1 MEPTGDQERR
11 SRDLLIRE
19 SKDHIAIDVIGLCR
33 QLSIRAMLGGGP
45 VLISHG
51 LMSPA
56 VGRFVSIL
64 VDPASIRHLHRTLL
78 ERGWKDVAP
87 SRRLRVLPSARL
99 ILRHDD
105 EAAGLILYSV
115 IPGFY
120 ADPEETFDLIWE
132 RHKEI
137 RLRGQTVRAL
147 GRISSAILASH
158 DGLDGRVSRQRSNF
172 DYFVQQF
179 RVGLDDRER
188 KVLGDFIKQI
198 GACAEM
204 AHLLE
209 ALDLQPCG
217 FVLPSVPY
225 VQWRLQ
231 VSDVSPQLQR
241 AVALLELAPHGRKVL
256 YESKSGR
263 PSSAHDYRVMLTSL
277 PSTLVAVFGSRRR
290 WHRTFSAQ
298 AS

>member
-1 MEPTGDQERR
+1 METTEDEEPR

-19 SKDHIAIDVIGLCR
+19 SKDHIAIDVIELCR

-64 VDPASIRHLHRTLL
+64 VDPASIRHLHRTLV
-78 ERGWKDVAP
+78 ERGWTDVAP
-87 SRRLRVLPSARL
+87 ARRLRVLPSARL

-137 RLRGQTVRAL
+137 RLRGQTIRAL

-158 DGLDGRVSRQRSNF
+158 DGLDGHVSHQRSNF

-179 RVGLDDRER
+179 RVLLDERER
-188 KVLGDFIKQI
+188 AVLGDFIRQI

-204 AHLLE
+204 AHLLS
-209 ALDLQPCG
+209 ALDLKPCG

-231 VSDVSPQLQR
+231 VTDVSEQLQR
-241 AVALLELAPHGRKVL
+241 AVALLELAPHGRQSL
-256 YESKSGR
+256 YDSKSGR
-263 PSSAHDYRVMLTSL
+263 PRSAHDYRVIVTSL
-277 PSTLVAVFGSRRR
+277 PRTFAAVFGSRRR
-290 WHRTFSAQ
+290 WRRTFSA
-298 AS
+298 